1 MKIRIPYVEIRSN
14 TSLNI
19 MGIIE
24 GATTMFFES
33 AFHGVGEFEIYCR
46 ATAKNRRLLQSD
58 YFVTLPNA
66 TDDNIWVINK
76 VSRTY
81 AEDGGRYILASG
93 TEAKSILN
101 MRIVRYT
108 AILNKGN
115 LLGEEVI
122 EKIILPNCI
131 RARVGN
137 TLDLKRQIPN
147 LQARALATNTKT
159 IQETTQVTWEN
170 VFDYT
175 EAFYKENEC
184 GAKLRF
190 DRKNKKLVYTIYE
203 GSNKPNVVFSKANDN
218 LLSSNYSEDYT
229 NYKTSVIVGGEENE
243 ETKVRK
249 VVEIADN
256 LYGFA
261 RREVFIDA
269 KDLQSTYEDEDN
281 VKHTLTDAEYTEA
294 LRQRGREKLK
304 EEHSLIKEFSGD
316 IDTTNT
322 RYKFARDYY
331 LGDTV
336 TIRDDG
342 VNQKVRVSLFAIVQE
357 QNSYREYFEQEE
369 VIENVE

>member
-46 ATAKNRRLLQSD
+46 ATANNRRLLQSD
-58 YFVTLPNA
+58 YFVTLPNDP
-66 TDDNIWVINK
+66 DDNIWIITK

-93 TEAKSILN
+93 VEAKSILN

-108 AILNKGN
+108 AILKKGN

-122 EKIILPNCI
+122 KKIISPNCI

-137 TLDLKRQIPN
+137 ELDLKRQIPN
-147 LQARALATNTKT
+147 LKAEASATNTKT

-175 EAFYKENEC
+175 EASYKANDC
-184 GAKLRF
+184 GSKLRF
-190 DRKNKKLVYTIYE
+190 DRKNRKLVYTIYE
-203 GSNKPNVVFSKANDN
+203 GVDRKNVVFSRANDN

-229 NYKTSVIVGGEENE
+229 NYKTSIIVGGEENE

-269 KDLQSTYEDEDN
+269 RDLQSTYEDEDN
-281 VKHTLTDAEYTEA
+281 KKYTMTDAEYTEA
-294 LRQRGREKLK
+294 LKQRGREKVK

-316 IDTTNT
+316 IDTTNN

-342 VNQKVRVSLFAIVQE
+342 VNQKVRVALFARVQE